1 MPLVKVK
8 DNEYFDYAL
17 RRFKRAC
24 EKAGIV
30 NEYRKR
36 EFYEKPTQEKKRKK
50 AAAVKRERKRVTRE
64 HNRSRRLYWD
74 NLTLITQ
81 IQNHVKDAMKAGDRL
96 KLSTL
101 RMLVAAIKQK
111 EIDTRSDLSDDDI
124 ISIIEKQMQ
133 QRLEAAEQYEA
144 AGRNELFEKESQEA
158 EILKAYLPEKMG
170 EEEVKEMIEKIISEM
185 GEISMKEMGNVMS
198 ALKDQ
203 AGSKIDM
210 KLASQMVREII
221 SKQSD

>member
-1 MPLVKVK
+1 M
-8 DNEYFDYAL
+8 
-17 RRFKRAC
+17 
-24 EKAGIV
+24 
-30 NEYRKR
+30 
-36 EFYEKPTQEKKRKK
+36 
-50 AAAVKRERKRVTRE
+50 
-64 HNRSRRLYWD
+64 
-74 NLTLITQ
+74 TLITQ

-198 ALKDQ
+198 TLKDQ

-221 SKQSD
+221 AKQSD

>member
-1 MPLVKVK
+1 
-8 DNEYFDYAL
+8 
-17 RRFKRAC
+17 
-24 EKAGIV
+24 
-30 NEYRKR
+30 
-36 EFYEKPTQEKKRKK
+36 
-50 AAAVKRERKRVTRE
+50 
-64 HNRSRRLYWD
+64 
-74 NLTLITQ
+74 
-81 IQNHVKDAMKAGDRL
+81 MKAGDRL
-96 KLSTL
+96 NLTTL

-111 EIDTRSDLSDDDI
+111 EIDTRSDISDDDI

>member
-1 MPLVKVK
+1 
-8 DNEYFDYAL
+8 
-17 RRFKRAC
+17 
-24 EKAGIV
+24 
-30 NEYRKR
+30 
-36 EFYEKPTQEKKRKK
+36 
-50 AAAVKRERKRVTRE
+50 
-64 HNRSRRLYWD
+64 
-74 NLTLITQ
+74 
-81 IQNHVKDAMKAGDRL
+81 MKAGDRL

-101 RMLVAAIKQK
+101 RMLLAAIKQK

-133 QRLEAAEQYEA
+133 QRLEAAEQFEA

-185 GEISMKEMGNVMS
+185 GGISMKEMGNIMS

-221 SKQSD
+221 AKQSN

>member
-1 MPLVKVK
+1 
-8 DNEYFDYAL
+8 
-17 RRFKRAC
+17 
-24 EKAGIV
+24 
-30 NEYRKR
+30 
-36 EFYEKPTQEKKRKK
+36 
-50 AAAVKRERKRVTRE
+50 
-64 HNRSRRLYWD
+64 
-74 NLTLITQ
+74 
-81 IQNHVKDAMKAGDRL
+81 MKSGDRL

-144 AGRNELFEKESQEA
+144 AGRNELFEKESKEA

-198 ALKDQ
+198 ALKDL

>member
-1 MPLVKVK
+1 M
-8 DNEYFDYAL
+8 
-17 RRFKRAC
+17 
-24 EKAGIV
+24 
-30 NEYRKR
+30 
-36 EFYEKPTQEKKRKK
+36 
-50 AAAVKRERKRVTRE
+50 
-64 HNRSRRLYWD
+64 
-74 NLTLITQ
+74 TLITQ
-81 IQNHVKDAMKAGDRL
+81 IQDHVKDAMKAGDRL

-185 GEISMKEMGNVMS
+185 GGISMKEMGNVMS

-221 SKQSD
+221 AKQSN

>member
-1 MPLVKVK
+1 
-8 DNEYFDYAL
+8 
-17 RRFKRAC
+17 
-24 EKAGIV
+24 
-30 NEYRKR
+30 
-36 EFYEKPTQEKKRKK
+36 
-50 AAAVKRERKRVTRE
+50 
-64 HNRSRRLYWD
+64 
-74 NLTLITQ
+74 
-81 IQNHVKDAMKAGDRL
+81 MKAGDRL

-111 EIDTRSDLSDDDI
+111 EIDTRSDISDDDI

>member
-1 MPLVKVK
+1 
-8 DNEYFDYAL
+8 
-17 RRFKRAC
+17 
-24 EKAGIV
+24 
-30 NEYRKR
+30 
-36 EFYEKPTQEKKRKK
+36 
-50 AAAVKRERKRVTRE
+50 
-64 HNRSRRLYWD
+64 
-74 NLTLITQ
+74 
-81 IQNHVKDAMKAGDRL
+81 MKSGDRL

-111 EIDTRSDLSDDDI
+111 EIDTRSDVSDDDI

>member
-1 MPLVKVK
+1 M
-8 DNEYFDYAL
+8 
-17 RRFKRAC
+17 
-24 EKAGIV
+24 
-30 NEYRKR
+30 
-36 EFYEKPTQEKKRKK
+36 
-50 AAAVKRERKRVTRE
+50 
-64 HNRSRRLYWD
+64 
-74 NLTLITQ
+74 TLITQ

-170 EEEVKEMIEKIISEM
+170 EEEVKGMIEKIISKM

>member
-1 MPLVKVK
+1 
-8 DNEYFDYAL
+8 
-17 RRFKRAC
+17 
-24 EKAGIV
+24 
-30 NEYRKR
+30 
-36 EFYEKPTQEKKRKK
+36 
-50 AAAVKRERKRVTRE
+50 
-64 HNRSRRLYWD
+64 
-74 NLTLITQ
+74 
-81 IQNHVKDAMKAGDRL
+81 MKAGDRL

-198 ALKDQ
+198 TLKDQ
-203 AGSKIDM
+203 AGSNIDM

-221 SKQSD
+221 SKQSN

>member
-1 MPLVKVK
+1 
-8 DNEYFDYAL
+8 
-17 RRFKRAC
+17 
-24 EKAGIV
+24 
-30 NEYRKR
+30 
-36 EFYEKPTQEKKRKK
+36 
-50 AAAVKRERKRVTRE
+50 
-64 HNRSRRLYWD
+64 
-74 NLTLITQ
+74 
-81 IQNHVKDAMKAGDRL
+81 MKAGDRL

-170 EEEVKEMIEKIISEM
+170 EEEVKGMIEKILSEM
-185 GEISMKEMGNVMS
+185 GGISMKEMGNVMS

>member
-1 MPLVKVK
+1 M
-8 DNEYFDYAL
+8 
-17 RRFKRAC
+17 
-24 EKAGIV
+24 
-30 NEYRKR
+30 
-36 EFYEKPTQEKKRKK
+36 
-50 AAAVKRERKRVTRE
+50 
-64 HNRSRRLYWD
+64 
-74 NLTLITQ
+74 TLITQ

-170 EEEVKEMIEKIISEM
+170 EEEVKEIIEKIISEM

>member
-1 MPLVKVK
+1 
-8 DNEYFDYAL
+8 
-17 RRFKRAC
+17 
-24 EKAGIV
+24 
-30 NEYRKR
+30 
-36 EFYEKPTQEKKRKK
+36 
-50 AAAVKRERKRVTRE
+50 
-64 HNRSRRLYWD
+64 
-74 NLTLITQ
+74 
-81 IQNHVKDAMKAGDRL
+81 MKAGDRL

-111 EIDTRSDLSDDDI
+111 EIDTRSDISDDDI

-170 EEEVKEMIEKIISEM
+170 EEELEKMIEKIISDL
-185 GEISMKEMGNVMS
+185 GGVSMKEMGNVMS

>member
-1 MPLVKVK
+1 M
-8 DNEYFDYAL
+8 
-17 RRFKRAC
+17 
-24 EKAGIV
+24 
-30 NEYRKR
+30 
-36 EFYEKPTQEKKRKK
+36 
-50 AAAVKRERKRVTRE
+50 
-64 HNRSRRLYWD
+64 
-74 NLTLITQ
+74 TLITQ
-81 IQNHVKDAMKAGDRL
+81 IQDHVKAAMKAGDRL

>member
-1 MPLVKVK
+1 
-8 DNEYFDYAL
+8 
-17 RRFKRAC
+17 
-24 EKAGIV
+24 
-30 NEYRKR
+30 
-36 EFYEKPTQEKKRKK
+36 
-50 AAAVKRERKRVTRE
+50 
-64 HNRSRRLYWD
+64 
-74 NLTLITQ
+74 LTLITQ

-101 RMLVAAIKQK
+101 RMLLAAIKQK

-133 QRLEAAEQYEA
+133 QRLEAAEQFEA

-185 GEISMKEMGNVMS
+185 GGISMKEMGNIMS

-221 SKQSD
+221 AKQSN

>member
-1 MPLVKVK
+1 
-8 DNEYFDYAL
+8 
-17 RRFKRAC
+17 
-24 EKAGIV
+24 
-30 NEYRKR
+30 
-36 EFYEKPTQEKKRKK
+36 
-50 AAAVKRERKRVTRE
+50 
-64 HNRSRRLYWD
+64 
-74 NLTLITQ
+74 
-81 IQNHVKDAMKAGDRL
+81 MKAGDRL

-101 RMLVAAIKQK
+101 RLLVAAIKQK

-133 QRLEAAEQYEA
+133 QRLEAAEQFEA

-170 EEEVKEMIEKIISEM
+170 EEEVKEMIKKIISEM
-185 GEISMKEMGNVMS
+185 GEITMKEMGNVMS

-221 SKQSD
+221 SK

>member
-1 MPLVKVK
+1 M
-8 DNEYFDYAL
+8 
-17 RRFKRAC
+17 
-24 EKAGIV
+24 
-30 NEYRKR
+30 
-36 EFYEKPTQEKKRKK
+36 
-50 AAAVKRERKRVTRE
+50 
-64 HNRSRRLYWD
+64 RS
-74 NLTLITQ
+74 
-81 IQNHVKDAMKAGDRL
+81 GDRL

-111 EIDTRSDLSDDDI
+111 EIDTRTELPDDDV

-158 EILKAYLPEKMG
+158 EILKTYLPEKMS
-170 EEEVKEMIEKIISEM
+170 EDDVIAMIERIISDM
-185 GEISMKEMGNVMS
+185 GEVSMKEMGNIMA
-198 ALKDQ
+198 ALKNE

-221 SKQSD
+221 SKQAS

>member
-1 MPLVKVK
+1 M
-8 DNEYFDYAL
+8 
-17 RRFKRAC
+17 
-24 EKAGIV
+24 
-30 NEYRKR
+30 
-36 EFYEKPTQEKKRKK
+36 
-50 AAAVKRERKRVTRE
+50 
-64 HNRSRRLYWD
+64 
-74 NLTLITQ
+74 TLITQ
-81 IQNHVKDAMKAGDRL
+81 IQDHVKAAMKAGDRL

-185 GEISMKEMGNVMS
+185 GGISMKEMGNVMS
-198 ALKDQ
+198 ALKDH

-221 SKQSD
+221 AKQSN

>member
-1 MPLVKVK
+1 
-8 DNEYFDYAL
+8 
-17 RRFKRAC
+17 
-24 EKAGIV
+24 
-30 NEYRKR
+30 
-36 EFYEKPTQEKKRKK
+36 
-50 AAAVKRERKRVTRE
+50 
-64 HNRSRRLYWD
+64 
-74 NLTLITQ
+74 
-81 IQNHVKDAMKAGDRL
+81 MKAGDRL

-111 EIDTRSDLSDDDI
+111 EIDTRSDISDDDI

-170 EEEVKEMIEKIISEM
+170 EEEAREMIGKILSEM
-185 GEISMKEMGNVMS
+185 GEITMKEMGNVMS

-221 SKQSD
+221 SKPSD

>member
-1 MPLVKVK
+1 
-8 DNEYFDYAL
+8 
-17 RRFKRAC
+17 
-24 EKAGIV
+24 
-30 NEYRKR
+30 
-36 EFYEKPTQEKKRKK
+36 
-50 AAAVKRERKRVTRE
+50 
-64 HNRSRRLYWD
+64 
-74 NLTLITQ
+74 
-81 IQNHVKDAMKAGDRL
+81 MKAGDRL

-170 EEEVKEMIEKIISEM
+170 EEEVKGMIEKIISEM

-210 KLASQMVREII
+210 KMASQMVREII

>member
-1 MPLVKVK
+1 
-8 DNEYFDYAL
+8 
-17 RRFKRAC
+17 
-24 EKAGIV
+24 
-30 NEYRKR
+30 
-36 EFYEKPTQEKKRKK
+36 
-50 AAAVKRERKRVTRE
+50 
-64 HNRSRRLYWD
+64 
-74 NLTLITQ
+74 
-81 IQNHVKDAMKAGDRL
+81 MKAGDRL

-210 KLASQMVREII
+210 KMASQMVCEII

>member
-1 MPLVKVK
+1 
-8 DNEYFDYAL
+8 
-17 RRFKRAC
+17 
-24 EKAGIV
+24 
-30 NEYRKR
+30 
-36 EFYEKPTQEKKRKK
+36 
-50 AAAVKRERKRVTRE
+50 
-64 HNRSRRLYWD
+64 
-74 NLTLITQ
+74 
-81 IQNHVKDAMKAGDRL
+81 MKAGDRM

>member
-1 MPLVKVK
+1 
-8 DNEYFDYAL
+8 
-17 RRFKRAC
+17 
-24 EKAGIV
+24 
-30 NEYRKR
+30 
-36 EFYEKPTQEKKRKK
+36 
-50 AAAVKRERKRVTRE
+50 
-64 HNRSRRLYWD
+64 
-74 NLTLITQ
+74 
-81 IQNHVKDAMKAGDRL
+81 MKAGDRL
-96 KLSTL
+96 KLSTI

-170 EEEVKEMIEKIISEM
+170 EEEVREMIGKILSEM
-185 GEISMKEMGNVMS
+185 GGISMKEMGNVMS

>member
-1 MPLVKVK
+1 M
-8 DNEYFDYAL
+8 
-17 RRFKRAC
+17 
-24 EKAGIV
+24 
-30 NEYRKR
+30 
-36 EFYEKPTQEKKRKK
+36 
-50 AAAVKRERKRVTRE
+50 
-64 HNRSRRLYWD
+64 
-74 NLTLITQ
+74 TLITQ
-81 IQNHVKDAMKAGDRL
+81 IQDHVKDAMKAGDRL

-133 QRLEAAEQYEA
+133 QRLDAAEQFEA

-185 GEISMKEMGNVMS
+185 GGISMKEMGNVMS

-221 SKQSD
+221 AKQSN

>member
-1 MPLVKVK
+1 M
-8 DNEYFDYAL
+8 
-17 RRFKRAC
+17 
-24 EKAGIV
+24 
-30 NEYRKR
+30 
-36 EFYEKPTQEKKRKK
+36 
-50 AAAVKRERKRVTRE
+50 
-64 HNRSRRLYWD
+64 
-74 NLTLITQ
+74 TLITQ

-170 EEEVKEMIEKIISEM
+170 EEEVKVIIEKIISEM

>member
-1 MPLVKVK
+1 M
-8 DNEYFDYAL
+8 
-17 RRFKRAC
+17 
-24 EKAGIV
+24 
-30 NEYRKR
+30 
-36 EFYEKPTQEKKRKK
+36 
-50 AAAVKRERKRVTRE
+50 
-64 HNRSRRLYWD
+64 
-74 NLTLITQ
+74 TLITQ

-185 GEISMKEMGNVMS
+185 GGISMKEMGNVMS

-221 SKQSD
+221 AKQSN

>member
-1 MPLVKVK
+1 
-8 DNEYFDYAL
+8 
-17 RRFKRAC
+17 
-24 EKAGIV
+24 
-30 NEYRKR
+30 
-36 EFYEKPTQEKKRKK
+36 
-50 AAAVKRERKRVTRE
+50 
-64 HNRSRRLYWD
+64 
-74 NLTLITQ
+74 
-81 IQNHVKDAMKAGDRL
+81 MKAGDRL

-111 EIDTRSDLSDDDI
+111 EIDTRSDISDDDI

-170 EEEVKEMIEKIISEM
+170 EEEVKEMIKKIISEM
-185 GEISMKEMGNVMS
+185 GEITMKEMGNVMS

>member
-1 MPLVKVK
+1 M
-8 DNEYFDYAL
+8 
-17 RRFKRAC
+17 
-24 EKAGIV
+24 
-30 NEYRKR
+30 
-36 EFYEKPTQEKKRKK
+36 
-50 AAAVKRERKRVTRE
+50 
-64 HNRSRRLYWD
+64 
-74 NLTLITQ
+74 TLITQ
-81 IQNHVKDAMKAGDRL
+81 IQDHVKAAMKAGDRL

-185 GEISMKEMGNVMS
+185 GGISMKEMGNVMS
-198 ALKDQ
+198 ALKNQ

-221 SKQSD
+221 AKQSN